1 MLKYFE
7 QIVPLIHAAAF
18 GKGTTSLFDREKY
31 LFVLKGTKIAMPVK
45 AGDILGAQSNSSKV
59 IQSGKPITGEVMSK
73 ILGIPYFV
81 ATFPIIIEGE
91 VIGGIILA
99 IPTEMN
105 HISNELRDT
114 SSTLASSL
122 EQISSA
128 IQHIATS
135 AQILANAGQT
145 VAESSQN
152 VHQKAEETEKV
163 VQYIDSVATNTKLLG
178 LNASIEAARAGEAGR
193 GFGVVANEIQKMAV
207 SSAGSAREIRTIIL
221 GIRNLIGGM
230 VNELNKFSGH
240 TQEVSASIEEIG
252 ASISSLLDVSQRLND
267 LATKL

>member
-1 MLKYFE
+1 MIKYFE
-7 QIVPLIHAAAF
+7 QIVPLLHATAF
-18 GKGTTSLFDREKY
+18 GKGTTALYDREKY
-31 LFVLKGTKIAMPVK
+31 LFVLHGTIINIPAK
-45 AGDILGAQSNSSKV
+45 AGDKLDPQSNSSKV
-59 IQSGKPITGEVMSK
+59 IQSGKPITGEVMSQ

-91 VIGGIILA
+91 VIGGIIVA

-105 HISNELRDT
+105 HISNELRET
-114 SSTLASSL
+114 SGTLASSL
-122 EQISSA
+122 EQISAA
-128 IQHIATS
+128 IQHIAAS

-152 VHQKAEETEKV
+152 IHQKAEETEKV
-163 VQYIDSVATNTKLLG
+163 VHYIDSVATNTKLLG

-207 SSAGSAREIRTIIL
+207 SSAGSAKEIRTIIL

-230 VNELNKFSGH
+230 VNELSKFGDH

-252 ASISSLLDVSQRLND
+252 ASISSLVDVSQHLND